1 MKYKGYR
8 ITLVPKR
15 SEGLWQLELE
25 RGEYITA
32 ITVSTQKTLVE
43 IEKIAFDTIDKL
55 VEHEIQS

>member
-55 VEHEIQS
+55 VEQEKQN

>member
-15 SEGLWQLELE
+15 SEWLWQLELE

-55 VEHEIQS
+55 VEQEIQN

>member
-8 ITLVPKR
+8 ISLVPKR

-32 ITVSTQKTLVE
+32 ITVSTQKTLLE

-55 VEHEIQS
+55 VEEEIQN

>member
-8 ITLVPKR
+8 ISLVPKR

-32 ITVSTQKTLVE
+32 ITVRTQKTLVE
-43 IEKIAFDTIDKL
+43 IEQIAFDTIDKL
-55 VEHEIQS
+55 VEQEIQS

>member
-55 VEHEIQS
+55 VEQEIQN

>member
-8 ITLVPKR
+8 ITLVPKS

-55 VEHEIQS
+55 VEQEIQN

>member
-8 ITLVPKR
+8 ISLIPKR

-55 VEHEIQS
+55 VEQEIQN

>member
-8 ITLVPKR
+8 ISLVPKR

-55 VEHEIQS
+55 VEQEIQS

>member
-8 ITLVPKR
+8 ISLVPKR

-43 IEKIAFDTIDKL
+43 IEQIAFDTIDKL
-55 VEHEIQS
+55 VEQEIQS